1 MQEIGPYYLEEGID
15 YKKGDNL
22 TWNEFSWHNLSNL
35 LFFESP
41 AGVGFSYNLNT
52 TYQYDDYNTCQDNF
66 DALQDFF
73 KKYSEYLPNQF
84 WIAGE
89 SYAGKYIP
97 DLAVQI
103 DKFNTRAQAGVINF
117 KGILVGNG
125 VMSFE
130 DGQLQNSEAE
140 YMVDHSFVDPEILSY
155 YEHSCKTDPHSAGC
169 NFFHQRLEEN
179 TEELNPYST
188 IFLI

>member
-15 YKKGDNL
+15 YKKG
-22 TWNEFSWHNLSNL
+22 
-35 LFFESP
+35 
-41 AGVGFSYNLNT
+41 
-52 TYQYDDYNTCQDNF
+52 NTCQDNF